1 MKRFGRIAIS
11 VGGVLVVVFLIA
23 SPAAAQN
30 VPNTWELTAFGGGAF
45 GGRIYQAAHTD
56 VDVSTAGTFG
66 ARLGYNVS
74 RAFEIEAGWN
84 HASAD
89 LNAKPFGQ
97 RSLSGKIGTL
107 KQDVI
112 EASALWHWGNRRAS
126 GYMAFGLGAMLLSP
140 DIPGVNTTSTA
151 HFTTSLGVGG
161 KFSFS
166 PRVALRLDGR
176 VRGTDTDRTMGTGVW
191 CDSYGSCY
199 YYSSRWY
206 SSGELTGGL
215 LVRF

>member
-1 MKRFGRIAIS
+1 MRRFGRIVIPA
-11 VGGVLVVVFLIA
+11 GGALVAVFLIA

-30 VPNTWELTAFGGGAF
+30 VPGTWELTAFGGGAF
-45 GGRIYQAAHTD
+45 GGRFYQAARSD
-56 VDVSTAGTFG
+56 VHVSTAGTFG

-74 RAFEIEAGWN
+74 RAFGIEAGWN
-84 HASAD
+84 HADAD
-89 LNAKPFGQ
+89 LDSRPFGQ
-97 RSLSGKIGTL
+97 REPGGKIGTL

-112 EASALWHWGNRRAS
+112 EASALWHWGNRRTS

-140 DIPGVNTTSTA
+140 DISGTKTASSTR
-151 HFTTSLGVGG
+151 FTTSLGVGG

-166 PRVALRLDGR
+166 PRVALRLEGR
-176 VRGTDTDRTMGTGVW
+176 VRGTDTDRTTRTGVW

-199 YYSSRWY
+199 YYSSTWY
-206 SSGELTGGL
+206 SSAELTGGL